1 MEPPA
6 LHHGRWLD
14 AASRDTR
21 EYSWRTPIPWPC
33 RVGVPPA
40 EVRCHQHREATF
52 ALDEP
57 RNRDRRY
64 ETTGPVHVL
73 VGPSGVG
80 KTQAASRYVRTLEK
94 AGEIDLLIWV
104 PGATREAVLSAYAEA
119 ADLVERGTSAIGD
132 AEARAARF
140 LSWARDTHKRWF
152 IVLDDLADLDDLTD
166 LGHLAD
172 PAELG
177 GSGVPVD
184 PLADLWP
191 TGNPNGRVLVTA
203 RVAPPLPVG
212 AHVIELGPFRPVES
226 YEFLAASLLDEA
238 ELLDEYAE
246 LAADLG
252 HHPLSL
258 AQAAAYIRDQRVTCH
273 DYRKLLAAAT
283 RERAAAGTVMGTT
296 AGTVALCADLA
307 DEQVPDGVARMLR
320 QLVAHLDGRG
330 IPLAVFT
337 QPVVLHHLGRAAGR
351 PVSAEEVAGAS
362 GALDVLHRLG
372 LITRGEHLVQ
382 AAEATRAM
390 DLSGDPLV
398 VHVAAEALTTAWPPE
413 DPANHDDAL
422 TRSLRQNAI
431 LLRDLAGE
439 TLWTPDCHLLLL
451 RLGESLGAAG
461 LARAAAV
468 HFGQLARLS
477 LRHLGA
483 GHDRTVTS
491 MTREA
496 HWRGESGDVA
506 GALDGFARLLTDRL
520 RTFGADHPSTL
531 DAWSRLAEWQGRSGD
546 AREAAEQYAVIA
558 GQCAR
563 IHGVDHPE
571 TLRAGQGLARWAGTA
586 RGPWAAE
593 RVLASL
599 VSTATR
605 ALGPLHSHTLDI
617 RHDLANWHGRSGHAS
632 SAARSLRV
640 LLDARVRE
648 LGPQNP
654 VVLLTRHDLLNWRA
668 AAGEEVKDEYERLV
682 FDARYLLGPGHP
694 QTLAARE
701 ALEFWGERSS

>member
-1 MEPPA
+1 MEPPG

-14 AASRDTR
+14 ASSPDTR
-21 EYSWRTPIPWPC
+21 EYAWRTPIPWPC

-73 VGPSGVG
+73 VGPPGVG
-80 KTQAASRYVRTLEK
+80 KTQAASRYVHTLEK

-119 ADLVERGTSAIGD
+119 ADLVERGTSAIAD

-140 LSWARDTHKRWF
+140 LAWARDTHKRWF
-152 IVLDDLADLDDLTD
+152 IVLDDLRGGPSAADD
-166 LGHLAD
+166 
-172 PAELG
+172 
-177 GSGVPVD
+177 
-184 PLADLWP
+184 LADLWP
-191 TGNPNGRVLVTA
+191 SGNPNGRVLVTA
-203 RVAPPLPVG
+203 RVAPPLPVE

-226 YEFLAASLLDEA
+226 YEFLAASLLDES

-273 DYRKLLAAAT
+273 DYRKLL
-283 RERAAAGTVMGTT
+283 RAANKGAGGTIE
-296 AGTVALCADLA
+296 LCADMA

-330 IPLAVFT
+330 IPLPVFT
-337 QPVVLHHLGRAAGR
+337 QPVVLHHLGRNTGR
-351 PVSAEEVAGAS
+351 PVSAEEVM

-372 LITRGEHLVQ
+372 LVTKGSGVGEVGFVQ
-382 AAEATRAM
+382 AAEATRAA
-390 DLSGDPLV
+390 DLTGDPLV
-398 VHVAAEALTTAWPPE
+398 VHVAAEALTTAWPVE
-413 DPANHDDAL
+413 NRDDAL
-422 TRSLRQNAI
+422 TRSLRHNAI

-468 HFGQLARLS
+468 HFGHLSRLS

-483 GHDRTVTS
+483 GHDRTVRS
-491 MTREA
+491 MTLEA

-520 RTFGADHPSTL
+520 RTFGADHPDTL

-546 AREAAEQYAVIA
+546 AAEATEQYTLIA
-558 GQCAR
+558 GQCER
-563 IHGVDHPE
+563 VHGPDHPE

-586 RGPWAAE
+586 HGAWAAE
-593 RVLASL
+593 RVLAPL
-599 VSTATR
+599 VETATR
-605 ALGPLHSHTLDI
+605 ALGPEHGHTLDI
-617 RHDLANWHGRSGHAS
+617 RHDLANWHGQSGHAAA
-632 SAARSLRV
+632 AARSLGV

-648 LGPQNP
+648 LGPENP

-668 AAGEEVKDEYERLV
+668 AAGEDVRAEYERLL

-701 ALEFWGERSS
+701 ALQFWGERSP